1 MPCFVYGSDI
11 RIAIPCLYIPE
22 MTYTTCRSADLPE
35 DYNTT
40 WISSGLCKSCLSR
53 LSPFLFRNVS
63 NYQRKAQSGGKYSTN
78 LFSALIVFSGIT
90 YTPVRVCTW
99 LHVTRVIC
107 FSSRSL
113 FARARACVR
122 KRFLFKFSHRILMV
136 ILYRSLQSLLKSLT
150 SSILIPVIKG

>member
-1 MPCFVYGSDI
+1 MTAWGLYPLWGGSLDTFRRNSPGLRICPTATDMPCFVYGSDI

-113 FARARACVR
+113 FARVRACVND
-122 KRFLFKFSHRILMV
+122 
-136 ILYRSLQSLLKSLT
+136 
-150 SSILIPVIKG
+150 SSSN